1 MTENLQALNHIQIFG
16 ASLTILGGV
25 LYGRSRQAIELEAE
39 ERKSLLP
46 RKWVKW
52 VNSSQLFPWWESAAT
67 EAPLRL
73 IKKVVMGYA
82 GTLSIRAKK
91 GKKNKKELYIHTG

>member
-1 MTENLQALNHIQIFG
+1 MDVEPVKLEALKKHHFKPTGIRFHDRNLQALNHIQIFG

-46 RKWVKW
+46 RK
-52 VNSSQLFPWWESAAT
+52 
-67 EAPLRL
+67 
-73 IKKVVMGYA
+73 
-82 GTLSIRAKK
+82 
-91 GKKNKKELYIHTG
+91 